1 MNSNG
6 HDFEGMEELER
17 EIGSLFDATA
27 PELDAMQMNRIAA
40 RASESKRR
48 NRWMIYASAFGVACA
63 AMVAVLVV
71 GGGKTTSPANA
82 VEEKVEQTHV
92 AQVSSAPRH
101 LQDQVVV
108 RPAEERVSESP
119 SHRRLAPELGELGDG
134 VNAEEVRL
142 AMGTYLD
149 LDLEGDD
156 LDFDNW
162 EGDSEGLS
170 EEELL
175 RATKDLLRN
184 GS

>member
-6 HDFEGMEELER
+6 HDFKGMEELER

-27 PELDAMQMNRIAA
+27 PEFDPMQMNRLAA
-40 RASESKRR
+40 RASESKGR
-48 NRWMIYASAFGVACA
+48 NRWMIYASTLGVACA

-71 GGGKTTSPANA
+71 GGWKTTSSSHA
-82 VEEKVEQTHV
+82 VEEKVEQPHV
-92 AQVSSAPRH
+92 AQVSSASMH
-101 LQDQVVV
+101 TQDEVAVL
-108 RPAEERVSESP
+108 PAEERMSVSP
-119 SHRRLAPELGELGDG
+119 SQRRLPPELGELGDG

-149 LDLEGDD
+149 LDLDGDD
-156 LDFDNW
+156 LDFENW

-184 GS
+184 GG